1 MKKYKYSVPI
11 MNATVTVE
19 NRGEYLRLMK
29 EAGVERVLLCICD
42 LWDHEPTVAA
52 NIASLKANIAFF
64 EENGIEAGI
73 WQADTIGHGVAL
85 SHALH
90 SHTRKSYSP
99 IVNLNGKAIRE
110 TRCPLDEEFQRDVS
124 DYLQRLAR
132 ETGAKLILL
141 DDDFRVARR
150 SEAFCCA
157 CEKHLARMSELCGE
171 EMTRDVLA
179 EHLLTSKLNKY
190 RSAYIKATGDSLRG
204 LAAEM
209 RRTMDEFDPTVRI
222 GICCVPSA
230 WNLDGA
236 SGLEIAQ
243 ILAGDTEPFLRL
255 SGAPYWA
262 VTSDKTMPMVFETE
276 RMLLSLSS
284 DGSAETVAEGD
295 VYPRPRYT
303 VPAAHLELFDAAM
316 RASGFGGILKYM
328 FDYNTSPYYDPSY
341 VKHHCCNLP
350 LHEAVGEVFDG
361 KTASGVLVYACE
373 GVLDTAD
380 FTLSSAARVQ
390 YLPTTSAGVML
401 QNCGIPTVYGKGEVC
416 AVAVFGEG
424 ARKIPLDMLQKGAI
438 LDGVAAAI
446 LSERGVDVGL
456 RGEIML
462 RDLTVGAIRTED
474 EENVSVYRGNGTFI
488 TAPIA
493 ESASVLACAVDGD
506 ATVAYRYRN
515 AEGQSFTVFTFDGDT
530 VDRLSSLTRGFAIEK
545 ILLDGIAAIGGKLP
559 AHCPAAPDLYTLC
572 SRGERS
578 LAIGLF
584 NCYADDV
591 LSPVMALDRAYTS
604 ARFVGCEGRLKGDRL
619 ILSDIPAYKSVAIEV
634 FD

>member
-19 NRGEYLRLMK
+19 TRGEYLRLMK
-29 EAGVERVLLCICD
+29 AAGVERVLLCVCD
-42 LWDHEPTVAA
+42 LWDHKPTVAA
-52 NIASLKANIAFF
+52 NIASLKSNIAFF

-73 WQADTIGHGVAL
+73 WQGDTVGHGAAL

-90 SHTRKSYSP
+90 LSIRKSYSP
-99 IVNLNGKAIRE
+99 IVNLNGEAVSA
-110 TRCPLDEEFQRDVS
+110 TRCPLDEEFRRDVS

-132 ETGAKLILL
+132 ETGARLILL
-141 DDDFRVARR
+141 DDDFRIARR
-150 SEAFCCA
+150 SDAFCCA
-157 CEKHLARMSELCGE
+157 CEKHLALMSELCGE
-171 EMTRDVLA
+171 ELKRDTLA
-179 EHLLTSKLNKY
+179 EHLLTSKPNKY

-204 LAAEM
+204 LAAEI

-243 ILAGDTEPFLRL
+243 ILAGDSEPFLRL

-262 VTSDKTMPMVFETE
+262 VTSDKTMPMLLETE
-276 RMLLSLSS
+276 RMLLSLSR

-316 RASGFGGILKYM
+316 RASGFDGILKYM
-328 FDYNTSPYYDPSY
+328 IDYNTSPYYDPSY
-341 VKHHCCNLP
+341 IKHHCRNLP
-350 LHEAVGEVFDG
+350 LHEAVGEIFDG
-361 KTASGVLVYACE
+361 KTAAGVLVYACE
-373 GVLDTAD
+373 GVLESAD

-390 YLPTTSAGVML
+390 YLPTTSAGTML
-401 QNCGIPTVYGKGEVC
+401 QNCGIPTVYGKGETS
-416 AVAVFGEG
+416 AVAVFGEA

-462 RDLTVGAIRTED
+462 RDLTVGALRTED
-474 EENVSVYRGNGTFI
+474 EGNVSVYRGNGRFLT
-488 TAPIA
+488 TPIA
-493 ESASVLACAVDGD
+493 ESASILACDVSGGE
-506 ATVAYRYRN
+506 TVAYRYRN
-515 AEGQSFTVFTFDGDT
+515 AEGQCFTVFTFDGDT
-530 VDRLSSLTRGFAIEK
+530 VDRSSSLVRGFAIEK
-545 ILLDGIAAIGGKLP
+545 ILLDGIAAVGGRLP

-572 SRGERS
+572 SRGEHS
-578 LAIGLF
+578 LAIGFF

-591 LSPVMALDRAYTS
+591 LNPVIALDRAYRS
-604 ARFVGCEGRLKGDRL
+604 ARFVGCEGRLEGDRL
-619 ILSDIPAYKSVAIEV
+619 ILSDIPAYKTAAIEV

>member
-73 WQADTIGHGVAL
+73 WQGDTLGHGVAL

-90 SHTRKSYSP
+90 SSAPKPYSP
-99 IVNLNGKAIRE
+99 IVNLNGTVIGD
-110 TRCPLDEEFQRDVS
+110 TRCPLDEDFKRDVS

-132 ETGAKLILL
+132 ETGARLILL
-141 DDDFRVARR
+141 DDDFRIARR
-150 SEAFCCA
+150 SDAFCCA
-157 CEKHLARMSELCGE
+157 CEKHLAWMSELCGE
-171 EMTRDVLA
+171 ELGREEL
-179 EHLLTSKLNKY
+179 SKKLFEKPNKY
-190 RSAYIKATGDSLRG
+190 RSAYIKATGDSLRA

-236 SGLEIAQ
+236 SGLEIAR
-243 ILAGDTEPFLRL
+243 ILAGNTEPFLRL

-262 VTSDKTMPMVFETE
+262 VTSDKTMPMLLETE
-276 RMLLSLSS
+276 RMLLSLCP
-284 DGSAETVAEGD
+284 DGSAEIVSEGD

-328 FDYNTSPYYDPSY
+328 FDYNTSPHYDPSY
-341 VKHHCCNLP
+341 VKHHCRNLP

-390 YLPTTSAGVML
+390 YLPTTNAGSML
-401 QNCGIPTVYGKGEVC
+401 QNCGIPTVYGKGEAC
-416 AVAVFGEG
+416 AVAVFGEA

-456 RGEIML
+456 RGDVARNTL
-462 RDLTVGAIRTED
+462 NVRAIKTED
-474 EENVSVYRGNGTFI
+474 EANVSVYRGSGTFI

-493 ESASVLACAVDGD
+493 ESARILACAVGDGR
-506 ATVAYRYRN
+506 TVAYRYRN
-515 AEGQSFTVFTFDGDT
+515 ADGQSFTVFTFDSDT
-530 VDRLSSLTRGFAIEK
+530 IDRFSSLTRGFAIEK
-545 ILLDGIAAIGGKLP
+545 ILFDGIAAVGGRLP

-572 SRGERS
+572 SRGEHS
-578 LAIGLF
+578 LAIGFF

-591 LSPVMALDRAYTS
+591 LNPVIALDRAYTS
-604 ARFVGCEGRLKGDRL
+604 ARFVGCEGRLEGDRL